1 MIIII
6 QAPEPEVAV
15 RSIHVSPDGSQVVA
29 ANNKGRCYV
38 WKLAP
43 DSKFEPLT
51 HIDAHK
57 SYILKVLY
65 SPDAKYAPLPSHQCR
80 PLASTRLTND
90 LLVLLHLQDI
100 GNVLGRQDCQ
110 AVEHEGL
117 QVAQDPSGS
126 VPFTK

>member
-1 MIIII
+1 M
-6 QAPEPEVAV
+6 

-57 SYILKVLY
+57 SYILKALY
-65 SPDAKYAPLPSHQCR
+65 SPDAKYDLGRHLPQALHRSNASALHAGSWPHAR
-80 PLASTRLTND
+80 PTRLSSFGAPRTTSSS
-90 LLVLLHLQDI
+90 
-100 GNVLGRQDCQ
+100 R
-110 AVEHEGL
+110 
-117 QVAQDPSGS
+117 PSRYRRMS
-126 VPFTK
+126 ALFLSI